1 MASEKVL
8 YKAEDGTLINL
19 STKVINNT
27 TTDSTTDAL
36 SAAQGKVLAS
46 KFTTLTKS
54 SVGLGN
60 VDNTAD
66 ADKSVKAATKL
77 QTYQDGSTTNTYG
90 DNYPLYAQWDGD
102 IVNLKVDNYKVK
114 TDSAT
119 NADNASSADSAT
131 YATSAG
137 AVAWDNVSGKPSTF
151 TPVAHTHTKSQITDF
166 PASLKNPTALT
177 IQTNGATAATYDG
190 SAAKSVNITKASIGL
205 GSVDNTADSAKSVK
219 AATKLQTYKGGS
231 TTETYG
237 DSYPLYA
244 QWQSDNTVKLT
255 CDNYKTRTDLA
266 DKASTADSATSAGS
280 ASSATT
286 ASKLGSA
293 TVGSAST
300 PIYLNGG
307 TATACTDVPKKPIYS
322 TTDLT
327 AGSSDLAT
335 GQLYLV
341 YE

>member
-77 QTYQDGSTTNTYG
+77 QTYHADSTTNTYG
-90 DNYPLYAQWDGD
+90 DNYPLYAQWDGN

-119 NADNASSADSAT
+119 NADNASSA
-131 YATSAG
+131 
-137 AVAWDNVSGKPSTF
+137 
-151 TPVAHTHTKSQITDF
+151 
-166 PASLKNPTALT
+166 
-177 IQTNGATAATYDG
+177 
-190 SAAKSVNITKASIGL
+190 
-205 GSVDNTADSAKSVK
+205 
-219 AATKLQTYKGGS
+219 TKLS
-231 TTETYG
+231 
-237 DSYPLYA
+237 S
-244 QWQSDNTVKLT
+244 
-255 CDNYKTRTDLA
+255 
-266 DKASTADSATSAGS
+266 SAGS
-280 ASSATT
+280 SVQPVYFVDGKPAVIGYTINKSVPADAKFTDTTYPLVTSAVDGLMRKADKSKLDGLYDVKSFTKSLIVNT
-286 ASKLGSA
+286 DWTDTGITGTDIDTGTYAVRVEVPKNEPIGLYNECWSGIMSWFSGGTNDLNGDEILLHNAGHAENAGKIYLRTLRVSGGNNMKLQIASKIKFPSA
-293 TVGSAST
+293 
-300 PIYLNGG
+300 LN
-307 TATACTDVPKKPIYS
+307 VVFKFRR
-322 TTDLT
+322 
-327 AGSSDLAT
+327 
-335 GQLYLV
+335 LV
-341 YE
+341 